1 MKTKIRKSLV
11 TALILF
17 AICLFFVSIL
27 YCAHAPTSAYAE
39 EITAPEESVVVSE
52 TPAISEDNTFF
63 GVIFKWC
70 QDNIVPILS
79 TANLGT
85 IIGVIVAI
93 RREIKDNKK
102 HKEEITSETATNTQ
116 SNSDAISAMN
126 TLIAKYNDFETYIKE
141 LIKTEMARN
150 PQFQE
155 ITAYGKA
162 TLEILSAVYANNKNI
177 PQAVKDLVQL
187 KYVGALKD
195 VAETVESASDES
207 AGSDL

>member
-1 MKTKIRKSLV
+1 
-11 TALILF
+11 
-17 AICLFFVSIL
+17 
-27 YCAHAPTSAYAE
+27 
-39 EITAPEESVVVSE
+39 
-52 TPAISEDNTFF
+52 
-63 GVIFKWC
+63 
-70 QDNIVPILS
+70 
-79 TANLGT
+79 
-85 IIGVIVAI
+85 
-93 RREIKDNKK
+93 
-102 HKEEITSETATNTQ
+102 
-116 SNSDAISAMN
+116 MN

-195 VAETVESASDES
+195 VAETAESASDES